1 MAEIIYVKFW
11 KIIKLLRRFGK
22 LLEKRRKYERK
33 KQKKKFS
40 VKKIISQS
48 TWNMFEYFSSFDEKR
63 ENFLHNNYEKEENI
77 EKLDEEK

>member
-1 MAEIIYVKFW
+1 MENFLK
-11 KIIKLLRRFGK
+11 KEENMN
-22 LLEKRRKYERK
+22 EKNRK
-33 KQKKKFS
+33 KNFS